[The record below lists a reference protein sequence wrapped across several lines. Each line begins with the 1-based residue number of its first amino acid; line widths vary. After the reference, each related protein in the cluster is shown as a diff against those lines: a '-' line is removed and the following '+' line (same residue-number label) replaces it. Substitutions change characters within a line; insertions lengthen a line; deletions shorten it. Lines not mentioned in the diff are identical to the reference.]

1 MGSCNIDF
9 IRARER
15 EPVCFAGMRHIFRQV
30 GICVPIDSDEIMMPE
45 NSKAGKYLRTA
56 QDSCQIDLSPIY
68 GAVHT
73 LPAVTL
79 QVASQSKLEIV
90 WDQLVRQH
98 HYLGYQR
105 LLGHRLKYLAFMRD
119 RPVAALSWSA
129 PALKLRVRD
138 NYIGWSS
145 EQRKMYLGRLANNS
159 RFVIF
164 PWVKVKN
171 LASHVLALALAR
183 VTHDGE
189 ERFGRKLWL
198 VETFVDPARF
208 KGTSYRAANWQFIGQ
223 TSGSGKLGKGYVYHG
238 SIKEVYV
245 YELEPRFREK
255 IGCEKKSYNLFH
267 RPSPSIKKVE
277 ALQMIL
283 RHTGWNPDIVPWM
296 KLTETDVELIADELI
311 QFHNEFHD
319 CFGRKEHLRL
329 GLAYISGLLS
339 NKEAKSV
346 EPIALEFLD
355 ENAVRP
361 LQRFM
366 KSYRW
371 DHEAMETNHQS
382 SLARTIAS
390 DDGMITVDSSESA
403 KKGKESVGVA
413 RQYCGSLGK
422 VDNCQSGVFV
432 GYSSGKGYGLL
443 TSRLYMPESW
453 FSKEQEQRRKDNL
466 VPEDIVFQT
475 KPQIAGDLIDKIEE
489 TNLFPAKWVGCDAT
503 FGSDWEFLEALP
515 KGKYYFAG
523 IRSNAQVFLHKPIVG
538 LPPYQGHG
546 RRPCKPRIMKGKAF
560 TVGHIA
566 KSKRCVWSKV
576 VLAEG
581 AKGPILADVAC
592 LRVYP
597 SRNGLPQESSV
608 WLFLRCTTDGQIKYA
623 FSNAP
628 ENTPLSEL
636 CKAATMRWPIEQ
648 CFQDGKSQVGM
659 DHYEHRSWPAWHRHM
674 IYVFLALHF
683 LLRLRIRLKKNSG
696 TDATAS
702 ADTGYSS
709 VAVQK
714 PHDRTCTGNCKIP
727 YKEKLCCLSLT
738 QEKTAGF
745 DCRWVKDPL

>member
-1 MGSCNIDF
+1 MELCNIDF

-15 EPVCFAGMRHIFRQV
+15 GPVYFAGMMHVFRQV
-30 GICVPIDSDEIMMPE
+30 GISAPIARDEIMMPE

-56 QDSCQIDLSPIY
+56 QDSCQIDSSPIS

-79 QVASQSKLEIV
+79 QVASGSNLEVV
-90 WDQLVRQH
+90 WDQLVRRH

-105 LLGHRLKYLAFMRD
+105 LLGHRLKYLAFMQD
-119 RPVAALSWSA
+119 RPVAAISFSA

-145 EQRKMYLGRLANNS
+145 EQRKTYLCRVANNS
-159 RFVIF
+159 RFLIF
-164 PWVKVKN
+164 PWVEVKN
-171 LASHVLALALAR
+171 LASHVLAITLAR
-183 VTHDGE
+183 LTRDWE
-189 ERFGRKLWL
+189 ERFGLKLWL

-208 KGTSYRAANWQFIGQ
+208 KGTCYRAANWRFIGQ
-223 TSGSGKLGKGYVYHG
+223 TFGSGKYRKGYVYHG

-245 YELEPRFREK
+245 YELEPRFREE
-255 IGCEKKSYNLFH
+255 IGCERKSYSPFH

-277 ALQMIL
+277 ALEMIL
-283 RHTGWNPDIVPWM
+283 RHAGWDPDMVPWM
-296 KLTETDVELIADELI
+296 KLTEEDVKLIAEELV
-311 QFHNEFHD
+311 QFHGQFYEY
-319 CFGRKEHLRL
+319 FGRKEHRRL
-329 GLAYISGLLS
+329 GLAYISRLLS
-339 NKEAKSV
+339 NKEAKSI

-361 LQRFM
+361 LQMFM

-371 DHEAMETNHQS
+371 DHEAMETSHQS
-382 SLARTIAS
+382 LLAQTIAS
-390 DDGMITVDSSESA
+390 EDGMITVDSSEFA

-413 RQYCGSLGK
+413 RQYCGALGK

-432 GYSSGKGYGLL
+432 GYSSVNGYGLL

-466 VPEDIVFQT
+466 VPEDIVFRT
-475 KPQIAGDLIDKIEE
+475 KPQIAGDLINKIER
-489 TNLFPAKWVGCDAT
+489 TNLFPAKWIGCDAT

-515 KGKYYFAG
+515 NGKYYFAG
-523 IRSNAQVFLHKPIVG
+523 IRSNAQVFLQKPIVG

-546 RRPCKPRIMKGKAF
+546 RRPCKQRIMKGKAF
-560 TVGHIA
+560 TVGNIA
-566 KSKRCVWSKV
+566 KSKRCVWSRVK
-576 VLAEG
+576 LAEG
-581 AKGPILADVAC
+581 AKGPIMADVAC

-597 SRNGLPQESSV
+597 SRNGLPQGSSV
-608 WLFLRCTTDGQIKYA
+608 WLFLRRTTDGQIKYA

-628 ENTPLSEL
+628 EDTPLSEL

-674 IYVFLALHF
+674 IYVSLALHF
-683 LLRLRIRLKKNSG
+683 LLRLRIQFKKNSG
-696 TDATAS
+696 TDVAAG
-702 ADTGYSS
+702 ADTGNGSFAIQDS
-709 VAVQK
+709 D
-714 PHDRTCTGNCKIP
+714 DRTCSDNREILH
-727 YKEKLCCLSLT
+727 KEKLCRLSLT
-738 QEKTAGF
+738 
-745 DCRWVKDPL
+745 